1 MTIGSHT
8 RRTRLTRALIATSV
22 AVTLAACGGDDD
34 GDDAAA
40 GEPGVIEVV
49 AVDFAFENLP
59 DSVPVGTR
67 LTLVNEAPDELHEIV
82 AIRLRDD
89 EERSA
94 EELMQLPPEE
104 MGAVFAGEPV
114 MVLLTPPGGEQV
126 AAVGD
131 GTLTE
136 PGRYLLLCAIPTGVD
151 PDAYLEAAARSE
163 GGPPQIEGGPPH
175 LVHGMWAELEV
186 TR

>member
-1 MTIGSHT
+1 MIIRPPA
-8 RRTRLTRALIATSV
+8 RRARATRALVATAV
-22 AVTLAACGGDDD
+22 ALTLAACGGDDD
-34 GDDAAA
+34 GDDGAA
-40 GEPGVIEVV
+40 GAPGVIEVV

-59 DSVPVGTR
+59 DSVPVGTQ
-67 LTLVNEAPDELHEIV
+67 LTLANEAPSELHEIV

-89 EERSA
+89 EERSG

-114 MVLLTPPGGEQV
+114 MVLLTPPGGEQI

-151 PDAYLEAAARSE
+151 PGAYLEAAAQSE

-186 TR
+186 TS